1 MNGPHA
7 IILACDDA
15 YAYCAAVAI
24 ASIIRH
30 TDSDIDFILLD
41 DGISDEKKQNLLS
54 CIHGRPGIRLRFMD
68 MAPLAA
74 RFPDGMFSCRDY
86 WQRSTYFRLFCPDML
101 PEYDM
106 VLYLDCDVLIRAD
119 VSELFR
125 FQMPEKTLC
134 GAVFDNLGYR
144 DSTHMI
150 HQLFKLKL
158 PYRYRYFNAGV
169 LLMNL
174 AEMRKVGFTEQC
186 LQIMR
191 RGPLKWQ
198 DQDVL
203 NLVCRNH
210 VFYLPVEW
218 NRMLVE
224 PYEPENRTLA
234 RLAGRYPVGQA
245 KLIHYS
251 GFCKPWFG
259 REVQYAS
266 FWWEVAETL
275 PFLENMELFFLKT
288 SRKYLLMRINRLLY
302 MFRYSYS
309 IRLGL
314 ALTWLPRKALSIL
327 TGKEY

>member
-1 MNGPHA
+1 M
-7 IILACDDA
+7 C
-15 YAYCAAVAI
+15 
-24 ASIIRH
+24 IR
-30 TDSDIDFILLD
+30 DS
-41 DGISDEKKQNLLS
+41 
-54 CIHGRPGIRLRFMD
+54 
-68 MAPLAA
+68 
-74 RFPDGMFSCRDY
+74 
-86 WQRSTYFRLFCPDML
+86 
-101 PEYDM
+101 DM

>member
-1 MNGPHA
+1 MNGPHT

-41 DGISDEKKQNLLS
+41 DGISDEKKQDLVS

-174 AEMRKVGFTEQC
+174 AEMRRVGFTEQC

-210 VFYLPVEW
+210 VFCLDSIVEF
-218 NRMLVE
+218 
-224 PYEPENRTLA
+224 YF
-234 RLAGRYPVGQA
+234 RLCTGRSYAYP
-245 KLIHYS
+245 
-251 GFCKPWFG
+251 C
-259 REVQYAS
+259 
-266 FWWEVAETL
+266 
-275 PFLENMELFFLKT
+275 
-288 SRKYLLMRINRLLY
+288 
-302 MFRYSYS
+302 S
-309 IRLGL
+309 IR
-314 ALTWLPRKALSIL
+314 KIIV
-327 TGKEY
+327 KYI